1 VPGEGRGGWRG
12 GRQGGEDA
20 FGGFARAA
28 VRGGEEVEGVGWAQ
42 EGAEFAAGGMGLRT
56 AFWGEFDSVIWN
68 GLVDVAVFWIGL
80 GDRQLDREGQE
91 RTVSFRLGMAHY
103 DNHLEGP

>member
-1 VPGEGRGGWRG
+1 
-12 GRQGGEDA
+12 
-20 FGGFARAA
+20 
-28 VRGGEEVEGVGWAQ
+28 
-42 EGAEFAAGGMGLRT
+42 MGLRT

-91 RTVSFRLGMAHY
+91 RTVSFRLGMAH
-103 DNHLEGP
+103 